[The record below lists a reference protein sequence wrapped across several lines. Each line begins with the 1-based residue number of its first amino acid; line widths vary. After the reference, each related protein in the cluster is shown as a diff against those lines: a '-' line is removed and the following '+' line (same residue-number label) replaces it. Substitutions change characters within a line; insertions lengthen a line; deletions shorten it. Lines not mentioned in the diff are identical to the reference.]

1 MTPRELA
8 DAIAASVRA
17 SLRIAQEQGQTIEQ
31 FLALEGDRAIAGN
44 AAQHI
49 ALAEQLDDIA

>member
-17 SLRIAQEQGQTIEQ
+17 SLLIASERGQTIEQ
-31 FLALEGDRAIAGN
+31 FLALGGDRAIAGN

-49 ALAEQLDDIA
+49 SLAERLDDIA

>member
-17 SLRIAQEQGQTIEQ
+17 SLQIALEQGLTLEQVLAEGVDRIA
-31 FLALEGDRAIAGN
+31 ANN
-44 AAQHI
+44 AAQAI
-49 ALAEQLDDIA
+49 ALHDA

>member
-17 SLRIAQEQGQTIEQ
+17 SLQIAAERGQTIEQ
-31 FLALEGDRAIAGN
+31 FLALGGDRAIANN
-44 AAQHI
+44 AASV
-49 ALAEQLDDIA
+49 LVMEAE

>member
-17 SLRIAQEQGQTIEQ
+17 SLEIAAERGQTIEQ
-31 FLALEGDRAIAGN
+31 FLALGGDRAIANN
-44 AAQHI
+44 AAAKVPQEET
-49 ALAEQLDDIA
+49 L